1 MRARRRYNRRTV
13 AESAVT
19 PRALERKLASLARLG
34 VIVLVSVAGGAL
46 ATLVAARVEAVPM
59 GESTVYFLR
68 EREFAKWDESS
79 SIPYQFPHDGFFS
92 RNGWTVHLQ
101 RNSGDRSVYA
111 VRSWGIPEAS
121 PSSAHVPSW
130 SRVSKPSSDDPRCLE
145 MLEEIAYGWP
155 MKSMVVEV
163 IDHKPN
169 VPHFTPYTP
178 HYTVVAGAVPPAR
191 RANMDVLDW
200 FAPPWF
206 TGGLM
211 ADPRPIEEIMASFTV
226 GRPPPMFPTRM
237 IPVGFGVNTA
247 FFATLIGSLLFAL
260 RVAALSTRAAFR
272 ANRGECRSCGHALAG
287 LPRCPECGAEVPRP
301 ARA

>member
-1 MRARRRYNRRTV
+1 MASSV
-13 AESAVT
+13 LT
-19 PRALERKLASLARLG
+19 PRVLERKLASLARL
-34 VIVLVSVAGGAL
+34 VVVVLFSVAGGAL
-46 ATLVAARVEAVPM
+46 TTLVAARVEAFPV

-68 EREFAKWDESS
+68 KQESAKWNESGS
-79 SIPYQFPHDGFFS
+79 LPDQLPHEFFS
-92 RNGWTVHLQ
+92 RNGWTVYLQ
-101 RNSGDRSVYA
+101 RSSGDGSVFA
-111 VRSWGIPEAS
+111 VRSWGIPEPS

-130 SRVSKPSSDDPRCLE
+130 SRVSKPRSDDPRCLE

-163 IDHKPN
+163 INHKPN

-178 HYTVVAGAVPPAR
+178 HHTVVAGAVPPAR
-191 RANMDVLDW
+191 RANMSVLDW

-206 TGGLM
+206 TSGLM

-226 GRPPPMFPTRM
+226 GRPPPVFPTRM

-260 RVAALSTRAAFR
+260 RVAVLSTRAAFR
-272 ANRGECRSCGHALAG
+272 ARRGECRACGHALAG
-287 LPRCPECGAEVPRP
+287 LPRCPECGVAVK
-301 ARA
+301 